1 MHKKLIIIFIIL
13 LLINFLNSYYNTK
26 ESVLF
31 KLFNCSFL
39 PWFYMFCLG
48 IIVFKSKKIFK
59 FILSIPIFLSLPLYI
74 GTFVLFKDYGW
85 GNKINALSYFLL
97 VSIIIKFAFSYPK
110 ISEKLIGRND
120 ISYGIYIY
128 HMPVVNFLLAN
139 ELVGQKSFLSL
150 YYINFI
156 FSIISWFLIEKKFLR
171 LKVSQLRKV

>member
-1 MHKKLIIIFIIL
+1 MFSKAKR
-13 LLINFLNSYYNTK
+13 FLNLYLAYQ
-26 ESVLF
+26 
-31 KLFNCSFL
+31 
-39 PWFYMFCLG
+39 
-48 IIVFKSKKIFK
+48 
-59 FILSIPIFLSLPLYI
+59 FLSLPLYI
-74 GTFVLFKDYGW
+74 GTVVLFKDYGW

-139 ELVGQKSFLSL
+139 ELVGQKSFYLCIIL
-150 YYINFI
+150 TLF